1 MINQNKIDT
10 VWSLYNAVRG
20 VTTSDK
26 AVEAIAVLKKL
37 SEIYEGQLQIKDRE
51 KLYNTMRDIVDDWG
65 IVNPFQDEEKF
76 FIVCSAFDPEITWE
90 EILNLYD
97 PQKMFLSDP
106 AAA

>member
-51 KLYNTMRDIVDDWG
+51 KLYN
-65 IVNPFQDEEKF
+65 
-76 FIVCSAFDPEITWE
+76 A
-90 EILNLYD
+90 
-97 PQKMFLSDP
+97 
-106 AAA
+106 